1 MSIYGLGLLKK
12 FRICQHFLCRRSSK
26 EIDVVRLSRVDGS
39 FFGRRE
45 MNRREISNHL
55 SLVIETI
62 LNTYSKFVMYNNY
75 MCIRSHR
82 FESTDCVKREEKHH
96 H

>member
-1 MSIYGLGLLKK
+1 
-12 FRICQHFLCRRSSK
+12 
-26 EIDVVRLSRVDGS
+26 
-39 FFGRRE
+39 